1 MFSVPIP
8 LAADDM
14 QRTTNANPLHLCD
27 IMLPFLA
34 QYDRDDLC
42 SGIVHRRT
50 WPSKDKFSVFCIDR
64 KHRCDTFSVARTDNQ
79 ETHFLFRILMMVL
92 LMVNHVAETSK
103 CPWVDED
110 VVFHRE
116 A

>member
-8 LAADDM
+8 LAADDI
-14 QRTTNANPLHLCD
+14 QCTTNANPLHLCD

-50 WPSKDKFSVFCIDR
+50 LPSKDKFSVFASIASIDAVR
-64 KHRCDTFSVARTDNQ
+64 FQ
-79 ETHFLFRILMMVL
+79 WIETTVRRLIGFF
-92 LMVNHVAETSK
+92 
-103 CPWVDED
+103 WY
-110 VVFHRE
+110 
-116 A
+116 

>member
-14 QRTTNANPLHLCD
+14 QCTTNANPLHLYD

-50 WPSKDKFSVFCIDR
+50 LPSKDKFSVFASIANIDA
-64 KHRCDTFSVARTDNQ
+64 V
-79 ETHFLFRILMMVL
+79 LFQWFEPTIRRRIF
-92 LMVNHVAETSK
+92 
-103 CPWVDED
+103 C
-110 VVFHRE
+110 FGY
-116 A
+116 